1 MNKIILFITILF
13 VSCNQNPPVKDEI
26 NPVDSIISVSEK
38 NIKESNKT
46 MIKTDSIISNKLKQL
61 DKNGGK

>member
-26 NPVDSIISVSEK
+26 NPEK
-38 NIKESNKT
+38 QNIN
-46 MIKTDSIISNKLKQL
+46 
-61 DKNGGK
+61 